1 LKRAGIKTLKDEEW
15 KIEDGIVMKEGR
27 IYVPEEKLRGEII
40 QLYHNS
46 PVGGHRGRWKMTELV
61 ARNYWWL
68 GVMKEVERYVDRC
81 NACQRY
87 KNQSK
92 ALVGKLITNAILEKP
107 WSHILVDFISKL
119 PLAQGYNTILVV
131 CDYFSKM
138 AHFIA
143 TTEKTSV
150 EELAKLFQDHVW
162 KLHGLPESIILD
174 RGVQFAVGMM
184 RELNNLLG
192 IQMKLSTAYY
202 PQTDEQMERIN
213 QELEQYL
220 RVFIDHR
227 QEQWLD

>member
-1 LKRAGIKTLKDEEW
+1 
-15 KIEDGIVMKEGR
+15 
-27 IYVPEEKLRGEII
+27 
-40 QLYHNS
+40 
-46 PVGGHRGRWKMTELV
+46 MTELV

-150 EELAKLFQDHVW
+150 EELAKLFQDHV
-162 KLHGLPESIILD
+162 
-174 RGVQFAVGMM
+174 
-184 RELNNLLG
+184 
-192 IQMKLSTAYY
+192 
-202 PQTDEQMERIN
+202 
-213 QELEQYL
+213 
-220 RVFIDHR
+220 
-227 QEQWLD
+227 